1 VTFVDESTLFVRAG
15 RGGNGSASLRSEPY
29 TPRGGPDG
37 GNGGRGGDV
46 VLRVSGRVRD
56 LAWLADHPHQAAGDG
71 AAGRSSNRSGAD
83 GGDLVLDVPDGTV
96 VADEEGLLADLVGEG
111 SHAVVARGG
120 RGGRGNAALAG
131 PRNKVPRNAEPG
143 ETGEEKRLR
152 LEVRTVADVGL
163 VGLPNAGKSTLLA
176 VITAARPKVAD
187 YPFTTLSPNLGV
199 AEGEP
204 RAVVADIPGLIEGA
218 ARGKGLGHRFLRHIV
233 RCRALVLV
241 VDLSGADPP
250 ADLATLREELRAY
263 DASLAERR
271 SIVVGSK
278 ADLVADAD
286 AAARAL
292 EVGAIAVSA
301 VDGSGLDELRARLE
315 RLVAEAIAD
324 EPERR
329 SHVVLRPARPAF
341 TVRRDGH
348 RFVVEGRNVERWVR
362 DTDLDDERQV
372 TDLQKRLVRAGVEK
386 KLAAAGARRGDD
398 VLIGGHVFEFLPEEH
413 A

>member
-15 RGGNGSASLRSEPY
+15 RGGNGSASFRSEPF

-37 GNGGRGGDV
+37 GSGGRGGDV

-56 LAWLADHPHQAAGDG
+56 LAWLADHPHQTARDG
-71 AAGRSSNRSGAD
+71 VSGRSSNRSGAD
-83 GGDLVLDVPDGTV
+83 GDDLVLDVPDGTV
-96 VADEEGLLADLVGEG
+96 VTDEEGLLADLVGEG
-111 SHAVVARGG
+111 SLAVVARGG

-131 PRNKVPRNAEPG
+131 PRNKLPKSAEPG
-143 ETGEEKRLR
+143 ETGEQKRLR

-176 VITAARPKVAD
+176 ALTAARPKVAD

-218 ARGKGLGHRFLRHIV
+218 SRGKGLGHRFLRHVV

-241 VDLSGADPP
+241 VDLSSGDAP

-278 ADLVADAD
+278 ADLVEEPAS
-286 AAARAL
+286 AARAL
-292 EVGAIAVSA
+292 SPDAIAVSA
-301 VDGSGLDELRARLE
+301 VDGTGVDDLRGRIE
-315 RLVAEAIAD
+315 RLVAESIAD
-324 EPERR
+324 EPERT
-329 SHVVLRPARPAF
+329 SHVILRPARPAF
-341 TVRRDGH
+341 TVRRDGN

-372 TDLQKRLVRAGVEK
+372 TDLQNRLVRAGVER

-398 VLIGGHVFEFLPEEH
+398 VVIGGHVFEFLPEDSS
-413 A
+413 